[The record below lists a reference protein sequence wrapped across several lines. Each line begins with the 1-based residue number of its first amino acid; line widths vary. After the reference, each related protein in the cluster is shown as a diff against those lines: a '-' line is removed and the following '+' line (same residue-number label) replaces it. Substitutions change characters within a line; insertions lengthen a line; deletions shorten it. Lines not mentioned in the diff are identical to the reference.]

1 MSDLCDI
8 YGGNC
13 GVCMIA
19 APYPY
24 CCRKECGKHE
34 YCEECNYK
42 GENKWE
48 RNT

>member
-13 GVCMIA
+13 GICMIA

-24 CCRKECGKHE
+24 CCRS
-34 YCEECNYK
+34 CNYNDK
-42 GENKWE
+42 EDQNG
-48 RNT
+48 